1 MKITG
6 WTGERELAAGL
17 PVLIA
22 GPTASGKSD
31 LALQIAETQGGVIVN
46 ADASQVFECWRVVTA
61 RPSTSARQQPH

>member
-31 LALQIAETQGGVIVN
+31 LALQIAETQGASPI
-46 ADASQVFECWRVVTA
+46 AAEIRDSPAPPPAAAPAQPPATEDAG
-61 RPSTSARQQPH
+61 